1 MDAKQIARLLG
12 AMSIEERVQIIKC
25 LLDAGPEGL
34 QMLDIA
40 ARIDLG
46 ASAVYKQLESL
57 AGLEMVFVKSVDNN
71 KVYIANA
78 RQLEELFEYLYQH
91 FGPGYAARKAAEAAE
106 AAAEAQGAA
115 TAGEA

>member
-46 ASAVYKQLESL
+46 AAAVYKQLESL
-57 AGLEMVFVKSVDNN
+57 AGLEMVLVKPVDNN

-78 RQLEELFEYLYQH
+78 RQLEELFEHMYQH
-91 FGPGYAARKAAEAAE
+91 FGPGYAARKAAEAA
-106 AAAEAQGAA
+106 AASESAEDAERA
-115 TAGEA
+115 

>member
-40 ARIDLG
+40 AKIDLG
-46 ASAVYKQLESL
+46 AAAVYKQLESL

-71 KVYIANA
+71 KVYLVND
-78 RQLEELFEYLYQH
+78 RQLNELFEHMYQH
-91 FGPGYAARKAAEAAE
+91 FGPGYAARRAAE
-106 AAAEAQGAA
+106 AAAETGGTPQAD
-115 TAGEA
+115 EA